1 MRTKPLN
8 PPRAASRPVTRPI
21 DVDLLCR
28 PGRMLLSVTHREV
41 TLKALFGVVSLLVAL
56 VIVGLI
62 AVKQLKAVGQVGRAG
77 AASEAVG
84 VAVPQMSGS
93 GTVREQARQLQNKV
107 ANDAVN
113 AMNQGAAARKEESE
127 KP

>member
-1 MRTKPLN
+1 V
-8 PPRAASRPVTRPI
+8 A
-21 DVDLLCR
+21 
-28 PGRMLLSVTHREV
+28 HREV
-41 TLKALFGVVSLLVAL
+41 TVKALFGVVSLLVAL
-56 VIVGLI
+56 AIVGLM
-62 AVKQLKAVGQVGRAG
+62 AVKQLKAVGQDGRAG

-107 ANDAVN
+107 AADAVN
-113 AMNQGAAARKEESE
+113 AMNQGAAARKEESD